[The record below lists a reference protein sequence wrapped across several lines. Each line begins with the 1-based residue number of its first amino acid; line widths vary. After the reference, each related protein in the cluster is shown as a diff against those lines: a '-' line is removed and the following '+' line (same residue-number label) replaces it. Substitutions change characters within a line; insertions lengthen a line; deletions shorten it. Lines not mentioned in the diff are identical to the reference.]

1 MKLEK
6 KCIWKGGR
14 GQYVLEES
22 MAKKEP
28 ISKKLL
34 FTRSTTKKNL
44 DLQLVLHTDNEK
56 QKLSFL

>member
-28 ISKKLL
+28 ISKKIAVY
-34 FTRSTTKKNL
+34 TEYDKK
-44 DLQLVLHTDNEK
+44 
-56 QKLSFL
+56 KLRPSVGATYRQ